1 MREMWEKV
9 VKQIREGVKEGRE
22 LSYGEGEIG
31 ITSLLSCPLK
41 AKLRKEHPDI
51 SASAVEIDDGYL
63 WEQQVKSALSEVFGG
78 KFEDEKDLV
87 DEVEGLKIRGHLD
100 CFIELEDKVIG
111 IELKSPKAVLLKKFP
126 EDESLIDG
134 VFLID
139 EEGEYIVH
147 NPLYYTQAK
156 IQKHILK
163 KMYPD
168 KEVEQFLFYKAPVR
182 RGRFEKKLYILAPVK
197 EDITE
202 EEYKELARKFKEDK
216 SPRYPNECTSYC
228 EFYRAGVCEG
238 KEFSYEDKDSSGLD
252 QETKELLREYRE
264 LQSQLK
270 TLETLLRKKLKGSV
284 KFGGR
289 EIGWVPKKTI
299 KLKEDRVAFLLP
311 PERIPEFFTVKWNRK
326 EELIKE
332 FGEEVVEEIKEERVW
347 RL

>member
-1 MREMWEKV
+1 MNWEEVIKR
-9 VKQIREGVKEGRE
+9 IREKTREGRE
-22 LSYGEGEIG
+22 LEYKEGEVG
-31 ITSLLSCPLK
+31 ITSLLQCPLK
-41 AKLRKEHPDI
+41 VELRKKYPDI
-51 SASAVEIDDGYL
+51 TASAVEIDDGYL
-63 WEQQVKSALSEVFGG
+63 WEQQVKGVLREIFCGNF
-78 KFEDEKDLV
+78 KEEYELIDEI
-87 DEVEGLKIRGHLD
+87 EGQKIRGHLD
-100 CFIELEDKVIG
+100 CMVESEKDVIG
-111 IELKSPKAVLLKKFP
+111 IELKSPRAILLKEIPPP
-126 EDESLIDG
+126 EELIDG

-139 EEGEYIVH
+139 EDERYVIH
-147 NPLYYTQAK
+147 NELYYKQAQ
-156 IQKHILK
+156 IQKHILR
-163 KMYPD
+163 KMYPN

-252 QETKELLREYRE
+252 RETKELLREYRE

-270 TLETLLRKKLKGSV
+270 ILEALLRKKLKGSV

-311 PERIPEFFTVKWNRK
+311 PERIPEFFTVKWSKK
-326 EELIKE
+326 EELIEE
-332 FGEEVVEEIKEERVW
+332 FGEEVVEEVKEERVW